1 MARFNP
7 YGSSQQISDSIN
19 SIANALIGNADT
31 DAALARA
38 RASDAT
44 AVLRNAQARGENIK
58 SDMLSGLY
66 SKGDALAVDP
76 NFQPSIAKMLNLET
90 LPENYMGPPAPG
102 QLRLGGDTLSN
113 LARVFLGEYGNAETM
128 SKALG
133 NMVTTGQEVGARN
146 VIMDPNSQLSA
157 VARAMDLLGN
167 TRGKYFD
174 EGLAKYEVD
183 ESNLTDIEKANI
195 EAKSVTDKAD
205 IDAAAKRYGYDLEFG
220 PDGQGDRDNKAKI
233 EYENYAADAKK
244 QADIKVQELK
254 NTQDGKEAAAKLAAE
269 VKWEQENNVVV
280 EDGFMVFSPEA
291 AEAYGITNKVRID
304 TNDGEIEVYAIDTN
318 PPTDQDP
325 DRVAVAIAGGES
337 VIYVDQATL
346 DKIPTENVDGVLT
359 WKEGAATKG
368 ESGSGSK
375 TANNTYVGENIT
387 QPQEEKLRLELDD
400 KVTASLPDL
409 DTGKQAALIT
419 YMVQKIDAK
428 MGQPNSSLVSAKQDI
443 MTPILGSGTHTYNTG
458 FLSVTTNVTV
468 PAIFHQRF
476 MKQYETAKGKPILAT
491 LQENMKMI
499 YGQLGYTP
507 DEIEL
512 ILRNF
517 D

>member
-7 YGSSQQISDSIN
+7 YGNSQIADSI
-19 SIANALIGNADT
+19 SGIAKALIGSADT

-38 RASDAT
+38 NASNAT
-44 AVLRNAQARGENIK
+44 AKLRNAQAANEKIIGDMRTDLFTKGGTLA
-58 SDMLSGLY
+58 SDP
-66 SKGDALAVDP
+66 K
-76 NFQPSIAKMLNLET
+76 FHPSVAKMLNLDT

-102 QLRLGGDTLSN
+102 QLRLGGETLSN
-113 LARVFLGEYGNAETM
+113 LARVLFGEYGNAETM
-128 SKALG
+128 SNALA
-133 NMVTTGQEVGARN
+133 NMVTTGQQVGARN
-146 VIMDPNSQLSA
+146 VIMDPNSDLSS

-174 EGLAKYEVD
+174 EGLGKYEID
-183 ESNLTDIEKANI
+183 QSNIKDIEKANI
-195 EAKSVTDKAD
+195 VAKSVTDKAD
-205 IDAAAKRYGYDLEFG
+205 IDAAAKRYGYDLQFG
-220 PDGQGDRDNKAKI
+220 PDGQGDRDNIAKI
-233 EYENYAADAKK
+233 QYENYAADAKK
-244 QADIKVQELK
+244 QADIEVQKLK
-254 NTQDGKEAAAKLAAE
+254 NTQDGEEAAAKLAAE

-291 AEAYGITNKVRID
+291 AEAYGITNTVRID
-304 TNDGEIEVYAIDTN
+304 TNDGEIEVFAIDTN

-368 ESGSGSK
+368 ESGSSSK
-375 TANNTYVGENIT
+375 TANTIRVGENIT
-387 QPQEEKLRLELDD
+387 QAQESALSSDLKD
-400 KVTASLPDL
+400 KIQAAMPDL
-409 DTGKQAALIT
+409 DVGKQMALQSYII
-419 YMVQKIDAK
+419 QKVDAK
-428 MGQPNSSLVSAKQDI
+428 MGKPGSTLASAKQDI
-443 MTPILGSGTHTYNTG
+443 MTPILGGGTHTYNTG
-458 FLSVTTNVTV
+458 LGNMVTNVTV

-491 LQENMKMI
+491 LRENMTMI

>member
-19 SIANALIGNADT
+19 SIAKALIGSPDT

-44 AVLRNAQARGENIK
+44 AGLRNAQARGENIK

-66 SKGDALAVDP
+66 TKGDSLINDP
-76 NFQPSIAKMLNLET
+76 VFQSSVAKMMNLDTFPANEF
-90 LPENYMGPPAPG
+90 GPPAQG
-102 QLRLGGDTLSN
+102 QVQLGGNTMSN
-113 LARVFLGEYGNAETM
+113 LARVLLGEYGNAETM

-195 EAKSVTDKAD
+195 VAKSVVDKAN
-205 IDAAAKRYGYDLEFG
+205 IDAKADMYETDTRYG
-220 PDGQGDRDNKAKI
+220 PDGQGDRTDKAKI
-233 EYENYAADAKK
+233 QYENYAADAKK

-269 VKWEQENNVVV
+269 VKWEQENNVVI

-291 AEAYGITNKVRID
+291 ADAYGITSKVNIE
-304 TNDGEIEVYAIDTN
+304 TNDGTIEVFAIDTN
-318 PPTDQDP
+318 PPNDQDP
-325 DRVAVAIAGGES
+325 NRVAVAIAGGES

-368 ESGSGSK
+368 ESGSTSK
-375 TANNTYVGENIT
+375 TANTTLVGENIT
-387 QPQEEKLRLELDD
+387 QAQETALNSELET
-400 KVTASLPDL
+400 KITTALPNL
-409 DTGKQAALIT
+409 NSGKQMALQT
-419 YMVQKIDAK
+419 YMIKLIDAK
-428 MGQPNSSLVSAKQDI
+428 MGKPDSNLAAAKQDI
-443 MTPILGSGTHTYNTG
+443 MAPILGGGTHIYRFGKNI
-458 FLSVTTNVTV
+458 TV
-468 PAIFHQRF
+468 PGYFAQRF
-476 MKQYETAKGKPILAT
+476 DVEYSKYKAEPTPDKLKA
-491 LQENMKMI
+491 LQTSVKNTF
-499 YGQLGYTP
+499 QNLGYTD
-507 DEIEL
+507 DEITR

-517 D
+517 E